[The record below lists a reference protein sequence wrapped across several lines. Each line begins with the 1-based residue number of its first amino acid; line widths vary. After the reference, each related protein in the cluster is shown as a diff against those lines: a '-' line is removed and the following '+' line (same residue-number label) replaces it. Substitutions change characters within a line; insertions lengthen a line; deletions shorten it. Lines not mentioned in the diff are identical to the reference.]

1 MTALKGII
9 PILPTPFDETG
20 EVDLASLRNV
30 VNHLIDQGVNG
41 LGTLALASEG
51 YKLTEGERRQ
61 VLTAVVEAAR
71 GRVPVVASVYH
82 EATRIA
88 AAMSA
93 EAVAL
98 GADAV
103 MLLPPVIGK
112 AGEKELVQHLASAA
126 SAAGVPVVI
135 QDTPQVRGA
144 ALSLGDFA
152 RLLDAAPNVAY
163 AKIEAVPAGR
173 GITRLRQEFGDRI
186 EVIAGWG
193 GLEWLDALNRGACG
207 CMPGADVGPRLGEV
221 YAAHH
226 AGEPARAQSIF
237 DSVRPLIEFSS
248 LSLDRFVIVAKTA
261 LARKGVISSASV
273 RSPYTPLDDLEA
285 AEMDRLLRASA
296 IA

>member
-1 MTALKGII
+1 MIQLKGVI
-9 PILPTPFDETG
+9 PILPTPFGESG
-20 EVDLASLRNV
+20 EVDLDGLRSL
-30 VNHLIDQGVNG
+30 VNHLIVQGVNG

-51 YKLTEGERRQ
+51 YKLTEEERRE
-61 VLTAVVEAAR
+61 VLSAVVEAAR

-82 EATRIA
+82 ESTRIA

-93 EAVAL
+93 EAVAR
-98 GADAV
+98 GADAI

-112 AGEKELVQHLASAA
+112 PEGKELVQHLAGAA

-144 ALSLGDFA
+144 ALALGDYA

-163 AKIEAVPAGR
+163 VKIEAVPAGR
-173 GITRLRQEFGDRI
+173 GITRLRREFGDRI
-186 EVIAGWG
+186 GVIAGWG
-193 GLEWLDALNRGACG
+193 GLEWLDALDRGAVG

-221 YAAHH
+221 YAAHR
-226 AGEPARAQSIF
+226 AGESASAQSIF
-237 DSVRPLIEFSS
+237 ESALPLIGFSS
-248 LSLDRFVIVAKTA
+248 LCLDRFVIVAKTA
-261 LARKGVISSASV
+261 LARRGVISTASV
-273 RSPYTPLDDLEA
+273 RSPYTPLDEREV